1 MKMENK
7 GIQLAIAN
15 ALVEELWLEGLLTE
29 EEKNNIQKKNEEKI
43 LN

>member
-1 MKMENK
+1 MENK